1 MSFQICGTRASR
13 FAPLACLLVLVA
25 GGRPAYAQVSG
36 VVRLLSTASMTVQ
49 GEKDTITAGVNWTAG
64 PAATGTITVI
74 DTVQCSGA
82 SDPTVATLGTITLGS
97 ATSASPGAGTLD
109 LFSFPCTGQNLL
121 VASYGGDANYSPGL
135 SATLVETVLG
145 QFTPTQLSLG
155 SSPNPTDVGQTVV
168 FSVQVT
174 SVPTNGSNPSGTATF
189 SDTSTGHVLGIGIV
203 QTTGSGVHLVT
214 GASMQTSSLA
224 AGAYAVQAVYSG
236 DSIYGPSTSQIVTQ
250 VIGPTVT
257 LPSIQTGGVVSAS
270 EFGQFTSTAPGAFVE
285 IHGVNLAMLTRSW
298 AASDFQGVN
307 APTSLEGTSVTI
319 GGQAA
324 YISYISPNQV
334 NAQVPDIQPGPQ
346 DVIVTTPAGSS
357 PAYSVTVNA
366 KEPGLLAPAS
376 LVVGGMQYAGALF
389 SDGATFA
396 LPPGAVPAVASR
408 RAVPGDVLTLYGVG
422 FGPVTPPSPSGQ
434 IVQQSNTLV
443 ASLVVSFAGVPATMP
458 YSGLAPQSV
467 GLYEFNVVVPN
478 VAASDLVPLTFSLD
492 GVSGT
497 QTLYVAVGN

>member
-224 AGAYAVQAVYSG
+224 AGAYAV
-236 DSIYGPSTSQIVTQ
+236 
-250 VIGPTVT
+250 T

-319 GGQAA
+319 GGQPA

-334 NAQVPDIQPGPQ
+334 NAQAPDIPPGPQ
-346 DVIVTTPAGSS
+346 DVVVTTPAGSS
-357 PAYSVTVNA
+357 AAYTVTVNPT
-366 KEPGLLAPAS
+366 EPGLLAPS
-376 LVVGGMQYAGALF
+376 WLVVGGMQYAGALF